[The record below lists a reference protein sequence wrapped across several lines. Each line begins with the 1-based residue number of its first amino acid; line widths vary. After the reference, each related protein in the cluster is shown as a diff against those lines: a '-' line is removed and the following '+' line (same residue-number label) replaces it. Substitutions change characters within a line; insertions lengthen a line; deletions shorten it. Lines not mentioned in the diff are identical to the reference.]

1 MPLVYLAL
9 GSNLGDRA
17 HNLRRALQALG
28 EQLTLDAVS
37 PCYETEPAY
46 VLDQPRFYNLTCR
59 AQTTLAP
66 LDLLHHLK
74 ELETRLGR
82 EPTVRFGPRVIDLDI
97 LFYDDLVLDTPELT
111 LPHPRLQERAFVLVP
126 LADIAPDLVHPTL
139 KLTIAELRDRLGD
152 TLRGSSVQRVVKF
165 HHPHHP
171 LHPLTMKPLTIKS
184 ATFDWGRQTYLMG
197 IVNVTPDSFSGDGL
211 IKGEGNWVAAA
222 VAQGKAQVEQG
233 AHILDVGGEST
244 RPGSQST
251 SAEEELRRVL
261 PVIRALADVV
271 NVPISIDTYKAEVAR
286 QAVAAGATIV
296 NDVWG
301 LRMDPDMGRV
311 VAETGAA
318 LIVMHNRSKPK
329 DAVQEAQLG
338 GRYVGV
344 EYKDLLGD
352 IIRELQVS
360 VDIALAAGVS
370 PEKIIV
376 DPGIGFG
383 KTVEQNLELLDR
395 LSELKALGYP
405 ILAGPSRKS
414 FVGYTLNLP
423 PDQRLEGTAAAVA
436 LAIDRG
442 ADIVRVHDVAA
453 MTRVARFTDAVVRR

>member
-1 MPLVYLAL
+1 
-9 GSNLGDRA
+9 
-17 HNLRRALQALG
+17 
-28 EQLTLDAVS
+28 
-37 PCYETEPAY
+37 
-46 VLDQPRFYNLTCR
+46 
-59 AQTTLAP
+59 
-66 LDLLHHLK
+66 
-74 ELETRLGR
+74 
-82 EPTVRFGPRVIDLDI
+82 
-97 LFYDDLVLDTPELT
+97 
-111 LPHPRLQERAFVLVP
+111 
-126 LADIAPDLVHPTL
+126 
-139 KLTIAELRDRLGD
+139 
-152 TLRGSSVQRVVKF
+152 
-165 HHPHHP
+165 
-171 LHPLTMKPLTIKS
+171 MKPLIIGST
-184 ATFDWGRQTYLMG
+184 TFDWGRQTYLMG

-233 AHILDVGGEST
+233 AHLLDVGGEST
-244 RPGSQST
+244 RPGSRPT

-261 PVIRALADVV
+261 PAIHALADVV

-329 DAVQEAQLG
+329 NAVQEAQLG